1 MVNHVRNIALIGL
14 ALALCGCAAV
24 MDARVERAIAS
35 ELPRVVGPAARYDV
49 DVEGAR
55 ENGDVAEIRRVQVI
69 GSRVAREKSPVI
81 DRIDVTMSDVVF
93 DRQEKRVLSLGS
105 ADANLRLLP
114 SDLAAFLD
122 AKPGLDNVIVTLYPP
137 YELTIETQFAVAG
150 FSLPRVS
157 SAKIRGRL
165 VVSNG
170 KLMMEVAD
178 LRVAGFPVGTVPAII
193 VETLV
198 NPLVD
203 LSSAPVGAQV
213 TSVQIMQDA
222 VLLAASSASLDR
234 APMARLVHQ

>member
-1 MVNHVRNIALIGL
+1 MV
-14 ALALCGCAAV
+14 
-24 MDARVERAIAS
+24 
-35 ELPRVVGPAARYDV
+35 
-49 DVEGAR
+49 
-55 ENGDVAEIRRVQVI
+55 IR
-69 GSRVAREKSPVI
+69 K
-81 DRIDVTMSDVVF
+81 
-93 DRQEKRVLSLGS
+93 EKRVLSLGS

-114 SDLAAFLD
+114 SDIAAFLD

-203 LSSAPVGAQV
+203 LSSAPVGARV

-222 VLLAASSASLDR
+222 LLLAASSASLDR
-234 APMARLVHQ
+234 APMVLGHQ